1 MSNSR
6 RPKQPENYR
15 WRTHWHTLTTYGLT
29 SWSHALFAG
38 LAIAAVSL
46 RTYQALFGA
55 MLLVAVA
62 VSAGGWR
69 PELTRRNAALAGGLS
84 GFIGTITSVGGP
96 PMALLY
102 QGLTA
107 DQVRGTLS
115 AYFILM
121 SPFVLAALYGA
132 GRLTSVEIELSVVL
146 LPGMLM
152 GYACSRRLVR
162 VLDQAATRVVVLV
175 VSALGALVLLG
186 RYFAV

>member
-1 MSNSR
+1 
-6 RPKQPENYR
+6 
-15 WRTHWHTLTTYGLT
+15 
-29 SWSHALFAG
+29 
-38 LAIAAVSL
+38 
-46 RTYQALFGA
+46 
-55 MLLVAVA
+55 
-62 VSAGGWR
+62 
-69 PELTRRNAALAGGLS
+69 
-84 GFIGTITSVGGP
+84 
-96 PMALLY
+96 MALLY

-121 SPFVLAALYGA
+121 SPFVLVALYGA

-175 VSALGALVLLG
+175 VSALGALVLLS